1 MAQAPIFV
9 YGSTFDGN
17 SAKIAGAIYASAP
30 IQIYNSVFT
39 GNESTE
45 EAGGAL
51 FSKNTLFI
59 TSSTFG
65 EAGKGNISA
74 ANGGAILYFGS
85 QRHKS
90 VDN

>member
-59 TSSTFG
+59 TSQHSARQEKAIFQLQM
-65 EAGKGNISA
+65 AALSIFRQSA
-74 ANGGAILYFGS
+74 A
-85 QRHKS
+85 
-90 VDN
+90 